1 MRRSDGRET
10 WHRLLEWD
18 KGQAP
23 AERLA
28 AVVLFSD
35 GFRNV
40 DPSHPLG
47 GRDGLK
53 DMILTNNGT
62 KWIGAVYFP
71 RGQQSFSDI
80 KSKFEH
86 DLQGVK
92 QNEANGIVFVT
103 NQELRLS
110 ERKELTEIDDDID
123 VQIYHLERLATL
135 LNSPANYGVRME
147 FLEIEMTKEEQLAFF
162 ANQNQKISNI
172 EATLEKLTI
181 GLEEYKLSK
190 RLPEAKQVE
199 NLFESEE
206 EEFYEED
213 EPRSIDEIVD
223 AVGGFL
229 DKIWFDRHLSL
240 RYRIE
245 TGMEAVDP
253 EIWKGALNSAQKV
266 IDKYGE
272 ENLGPYSDFE
282 WGMLNGKLS
291 ALRWVLGDDWDMLDT

>member
-1 MRRSDGRET
+1 MAT
-10 WHRLLEWD
+10 
-18 KGQAP
+18 
-23 AERLA
+23 
-28 AVVLFSD
+28 VVLLSD

-53 DMILTNNGT
+53 DMILTNNGA

-71 RGQQSFSDI
+71 RGQKSFSDI

-86 DLQGVK
+86 DLEGVK
-92 QNEANGIVFVT
+92 QNKANGIVFIT

-110 ERKELTEIDDDID
+110 ERKELTEIDDDIID

-135 LNSPANYGVRME
+135 LNSPENYGVRME
-147 FLEIEMTKEEQLAFF
+147 FLEIEMNKEEQLAFF

-190 RLPEAKQVE
+190 RLPEVKQDE
-199 NLFESEE
+199 ELFERE
-206 EEFYEED
+206 EEFYED

-223 AVGGFL
+223 AVGVFL

-245 TGMEAVDP
+245 TGMEAVNP
-253 EIWKGALNSAQKV
+253 EIWKGALNSA
-266 IDKYGE
+266 
-272 ENLGPYSDFE
+272 
-282 WGMLNGKLS
+282 
-291 ALRWVLGDDWDMLDT
+291 

>member
-1 MRRSDGRET
+1 MSFFQK
-10 WHRLLEWD
+10 L
-18 KGQAP
+18 KA
-23 AERLA
+23 
-28 AVVLFSD
+28 
-35 GFRNV
+35 
-40 DPSHPLG
+40 
-47 GRDGLK
+47 GL
-53 DMILTNNGT
+53 
-62 KWIGAVYFP
+62 
-71 RGQQSFSDI
+71 
-80 KSKFEH
+80 SK
-86 DLQGVK
+86 
-92 QNEANGIVFVT
+92 
-103 NQELRLS
+103 
-110 ERKELTEIDDDID
+110 
-123 VQIYHLERLATL
+123 
-135 LNSPANYGVRME
+135 
-147 FLEIEMTKEEQLAFF
+147 TKEGMLKNLDSLFGGH
-162 ANQNQKISNI
+162 KI
-172 EATLEKLTI
+172 
-181 GLEEYKLSK
+181 
-190 RLPEAKQVE
+190 
-199 NLFESEE
+199 E